1 MSTLR
6 VSTLTARTGTGN
18 VAVPTGNRIVAT
30 DSGAIQVPDGIL
42 QLKRTTAMPTA
53 HIITSNT
60 TEVSVPLIASITP
73 KSASSVIR
81 VEFFSTMAT
90 GSASALLTIL
100 YRRING
106 GAYTA
111 MTPFTNTA
119 SRYQYGW
126 SYDTS
131 GWGPRMNV
139 YYDSPNTTGLV
150 EYVVNYRLFSGTST
164 AYLVHQYQEY
174 GYTLT
179 EIAQ

>member
-6 VSTLTARTGTGN
+6 VSTLTARTGTGTIT
-18 VAVPTGNRIVAT
+18 VPSNNKLVGAT
-30 DSGAIQVPDGIL
+30 AGAFTAPSGIIQM
-42 QLKRTTAMPTA
+42 RHTTAMTTS
-53 HIITSNT
+53 HLSTSNT
-60 TEVSVPLIASITP
+60 TEVSVPLIAGITP
-73 KSASSVIR
+73 QAANSVIR
-81 VEFFSTMAT
+81 VEFFSTMGA
-90 GSASALLTIL
+90 GSGSALLTLL

-106 GAYTA
+106 GAWTVL
-111 MTPFTNTA
+111 TPFTNAA

-126 SYDTS
+126 SYDTG
-131 GWGPRMNV
+131 GWGPRQNI

-150 EYVVNYRLFSGTST
+150 EYVVNYRLYSGTSI